1 MTSKKVRGN
10 NVDFF
15 TIEFTS
21 RKGCGNNADFSI
33 IETTSKKVRGNNVD
47 FSNNKTTP
55 IKVCGNN
62 VYFSTIKITS
72 KKFAEMTG
80 KLVQIWYS
88 TYRQN
93 IHLEST
99 WIPLWGAFRRFRI
112 HANTLRKTQKKINKK
127 NIIIKNA
134 LQVDLAK
141 FVVDQGNGVIRQIF
155 T

>member
-99 WIPLWGAFRRFRI
+99 WIRRGVPFGEPSEGFEYTP
-112 HANTLRKTQKKINKK
+112 TLYEKHRKK
-127 NIIIKNA
+127 
-134 LQVDLAK
+134 
-141 FVVDQGNGVIRQIF
+141 
-155 T
+155 